1 MLHEPDDRD
10 PAGDLA
16 REVIQGGARGVGER
30 GPEQQV
36 LRRVPRNGEFRRE
49 DDRRAVVMPA
59 PDGIAN
65 TLGIAVDVTDDG
77 VDLRT
82 CNPHGM
88 TSGRAIDTDGLVI
101 AR

>member
-1 MLHEPDDRD
+1 M
-10 PAGDLA
+10 
-16 REVIQGGARGVGER
+16 
-30 GPEQQV
+30 
-36 LRRVPRNGEFRRE
+36 
-49 DDRRAVVMPA
+49 VMPA
-59 PDGIAN
+59 PDGIEN

-82 CNPHGM
+82 CNPHGE